1 MFKPHIVIICKSYF
15 HLKLIFA
22 CLIIQLYNISGM
34 NIYRIN
40 LNLLKVFLVL
50 MQEQHVSATAK
61 RLHLTQSAISNS
73 LQQLRELLHD
83 ELLIRG
89 SKKMIPTQKAL
100 LLAPQVEQAIRQLE
114 TALFYSGE
122 FDCKTSTRTF
132 SLGMTDY
139 AEYVVLPKLYEHVR
153 KVAPHVSLKIL
164 HYNDYTPEDFEGEQL
179 ELGIGLEKRFPK
191 QLRMER
197 IFTDAAVCAG
207 HKDNPIFKRPLT
219 LERYLQAEHLAVCVF
234 STGLS
239 RPDIALQKLNLERKI
254 RLTLPDILPALQTL
268 TTSNLIAT
276 FSKNIVLQSEKKYQL
291 KYKPPPFEIPQL
303 HVAQIWHR
311 QQDNDTGLIWLRKLI
326 KNICAKG
333 FSTDK
338 L

>member
-1 MFKPHIVIICKSYF
+1 M
-15 HLKLIFA
+15 
-22 CLIIQLYNISGM
+22 IIQLYNIKPM

-50 MQEQHVSATAK
+50 MQEQHVSAAAK
-61 RLHLTQSAISNS
+61 RLYLTQPAISNS
-73 LQQLRELLHD
+73 LQQLRELLQD
-83 ELLIRG
+83 ELFIRG
-89 SKKMIPTQKAL
+89 PKKMVPTQKAL
-100 LLAPQVEQAIRQLE
+100 VLAPQIEQAIRQLE
-114 TALFYSGE
+114 TVLFYSSD
-122 FDCKTSTRTF
+122 FDYKTSTRTF

-153 KVAPHVSLKIL
+153 KIAPHVSLKIL
-164 HYNDYTPEDFEGEQL
+164 HYNDYAPEDFEGEQL

-191 QLRMER
+191 QLKMER

-239 RPDIALQKLNLERKI
+239 RPDQALRKLNLERKI

-268 TTSNLIAT
+268 TTSDLVAT

-291 KYKPPPFEIPQL
+291 KHKPPPFEIAPL

-311 QQDNDTGLIWLRKLI
+311 QQDNDTGLIWLRTLI
-326 KNICAKG
+326 KSICAKY
-333 FSTDK
+333 FQIS
-338 L
+338 